1 MKGQKRDEFKGIRT
15 ILFLLIF
22 VFLLIIVFF
31 IAIQLSRRTLLV
43 LVALGI
49 TFSLLGITLIV
60 KTTKQVTKKRLRIAL
75 LITGSSAI
83 SPLVFTILHNLFY
96 ALTILSSRILILKFV
111 FEFLHVTSFLIATII
126 APTLFLI
133 SVIISLVLL
142 KKDS

>member
-1 MKGQKRDEFKGIRT
+1 MRKNHCKGIKT
-15 ILFLLIF
+15 ILILLTLN
-22 VFLLIIVFF
+22 FLLIITYF
-31 IAIQLSRRTLLV
+31 ITLTPKRKAFLFLIILGV
-43 LVALGI
+43 LL
-49 TFSLLGITLIV
+49 SLLGTILIV

-111 FEFLHVTSFLIATII
+111 FEFLHVTSFLIAIII
-126 APTLFLI
+126 APTLFFI
-133 SVIISLVLL
+133 SVIISLILL

>member
-1 MKGQKRDEFKGIRT
+1 MRTLKKDNFRGIRT
-15 ILFLLIF
+15 ILLLLIL

-60 KTTKQVTKKRLRIAL
+60 KTIKQVTKKRLRIAL

-83 SPLVFTILHNLFY
+83 SPFVFTILHNLFY
-96 ALTILSSRILILKFV
+96 ALTILSSNILILKFV

-126 APTLFLI
+126 SPILFLI

>member
-1 MKGQKRDEFKGIRT
+1 MRKNHCKGIKT
-15 ILFLLIF
+15 ILILLTLN
-22 VFLLIIVFF
+22 FLLIITYF
-31 IAIQLSRRTLLV
+31 ITLTPKRKAFLFLIILGV
-43 LVALGI
+43 LL
-49 TFSLLGITLIV
+49 SLLGTILIV